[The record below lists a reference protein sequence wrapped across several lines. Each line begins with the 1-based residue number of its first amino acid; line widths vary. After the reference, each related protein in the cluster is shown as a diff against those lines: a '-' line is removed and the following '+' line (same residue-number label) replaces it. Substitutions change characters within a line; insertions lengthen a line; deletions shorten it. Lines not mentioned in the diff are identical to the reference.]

1 MTMTGSPKRIVVGID
16 DSLGSD
22 SAQRWAIDEAQ
33 ARRLPLHFVHAYA
46 WPGLVSAWPGYS
58 AAAGIDMTAARLN
71 AEHILDTALAQA
83 SVIGTDDLEL
93 TGEVIEGLA
102 PDSLLAQAQTAAMVV
117 LGSRQLHTVGSFVMG
132 SVSAA
137 VAAHATSP
145 VVITR
150 GPASYPL
157 AGAKVVVGV
166 DGSETSEAAVAFAFD
181 EAGARRVPL
190 HAVCCWHQHL
200 GTADWVMEPR
210 LHSGQT
216 RAEAWLSEALAGWR
230 EKYPDVEVTAEAI
243 EDHAVPGLIRVAR
256 RAQLIVV
263 GKHGRSP
270 LPATLLGSVSQG
282 LLHHAVCPVAA
293 IPADYA
299 AG

>member
-1 MTMTGSPKRIVVGID
+1 MNMTGSPKPIVVGID

-22 SAQRWAIDEAQ
+22 SAQRWAIDEAR
-33 ARRLPLHFVHAYA
+33 ARRLPLHFVHAYS

-71 AEHILDTALAQA
+71 AEHVLDIALAQA
-83 SVIGTDDLEL
+83 SVIGTDQLEL
-93 TGEVIEGLA
+93 TGEAIEGLA
-102 PDSLLAQAQTAAMVV
+102 ADTLLTQAKTAAMLV
-117 LGSRQLHTVGSFVMG
+117 LGSRQLHTIGSFVMG

-137 VAAHATSP
+137 VAAHATFP

-157 AGAKVVVGV
+157 DGAKVVVGV
-166 DGSETSEAAVAFAFD
+166 DGSEMSEAAVAFAFD
-181 EAGARRVPL
+181 EASARRVPL

-200 GTADWVMEPR
+200 GSADWVMEPM

-216 RAEAWLSEALAGWR
+216 RAAAWLSEALAGWR
-230 EKYPDVEVTAEAI
+230 EKYPDVEVTTEAI
-243 EDHAVPGLIRVAR
+243 EDHPVPGLIRVAR
-256 RAQLIVV
+256 HAQLIVV

-270 LPATLLGSVSQG
+270 LPGTLLGSVSQG